1 MLSSIVDFTSSEYTQ
16 RRLQEVANVCVL
28 VFLISVLWIMVANPI
43 MFGRRHGRR
52 HSTNGLIYF
61 LWISLGFTLHIKGLD
76 LVSAQV
82 FDAVLGG
89 LGTCLALTA
98 AFDFGHKNV
107 VNVAS
112 GTLDE
117 HATVTYN
124 EMIEHSFYQGLNLV
138 QAMYLHSV
146 GASTSRWHRFLLLF
160 AVTAP
165 WFVRG
170 MFPVNRFSD
179 NYTKVDVKS
188 TNVIRAMYRIK
199 KYQYVFYKHFLLH
212 GLNLSVAV
220 HGYELANR
228 PDFRLY
234 WLLLNLS
241 YVMEFFLQTLVK
253 KKYMTQRTML
263 ALQVVLMTAASI
275 AALYVLRYVNITL
288 AVVSLVLNFTNRGH
302 DLFNTMAALAFYFA
316 VSEYRSLLL
325 Q

>member
-1 MLSSIVDFTSSEYTQ
+1 MWTVFDEHIQTKFETAS
-16 RRLQEVANVCVL
+16 VAL
-28 VFLISVLWIMVANPI
+28 GAVFLTAVLWVMLNNLI

-52 HSTNGLIYF
+52 HALNGLVYF
-61 LWISLGFTLHIKGLD
+61 LWISMGFVIHAKHSSV
-76 LVSAQV
+76 VSNLV
-82 FDAVLGG
+82 FDTVLGIIG
-89 LGTCLALTA
+89 IFLALSA

-124 EMIEHSFYQGLNLV
+124 EMIEHSFYQGLNLL
-138 QAMYLHSV
+138 QALYLHSV
-146 GASTSRWHRFLLLF
+146 CATTSRWHRFLLLLG
-160 AVTAP
+160 VTLP

-179 NYTKVDVKS
+179 NYNKIDAKS
-188 TNVIRAMYRIK
+188 SDLIRTMYRIK

-220 HGYELANR
+220 FGLDLANR

-253 KKYMTQRTML
+253 KKYMAQQTML
-263 ALQVVLMTAASI
+263 LLQVILMTAASI
-275 AALYVLRYVNITL
+275 AAVYVLRHVNIAL
-288 AVVSLVLNFTNRGH
+288 AMASMVLNFTNRGY
-302 DLFNTMAALAFYFA
+302 DLLNTMAILVFYVA
-316 VSEYRSLLL
+316 VVEYLPPM
-325 Q
+325 